1 MFLKSKGF
9 LRNAGHWKKH
19 GFETPCVRAMLHF
32 FHSARKFSKIT
43 TFIARLLR
51 ALYRAILSNF
61 SKPENVSKPCFFQCP
76 AFLKNPLLFK
86 NIPCCSSNPRHMQK
100 HCLKGLESVQ
110 QYRSSR
116 TKTV

>member
-1 MFLKSKGF
+1 M
-9 LRNAGHWKKH
+9 
-19 GFETPCVRAMLHF
+19 
-32 FHSARKFSKIT
+32 

-51 ALYRAILSNF
+51 ALYRAILSRFSYF

-86 NIPCCSSNPRHMQK
+86 NIPCCSSNPKHMQK
-100 HCLKGLESVQ
+100 HRLKGLKSVQ

-116 TKTV
+116 AQTV